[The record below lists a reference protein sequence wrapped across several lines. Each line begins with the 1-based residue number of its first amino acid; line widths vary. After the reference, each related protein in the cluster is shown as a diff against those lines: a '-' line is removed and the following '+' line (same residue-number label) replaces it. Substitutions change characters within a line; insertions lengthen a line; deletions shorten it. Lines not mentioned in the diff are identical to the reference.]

1 MIHVIR
7 SGIFSV
13 NSLIVPVEKNKVFLV
28 DPASCKLSGDENS
41 ILDYLKK
48 KKLECLGIVLT
59 HCHFDHITGLKII
72 KENFPQAKIAIHQAE
87 FNQLQNP
94 PGSINE
100 SAISFFGLPAL
111 YELLSELPEADL
123 ALTDGCD
130 YFGWKVIHT
139 PGHSPGS
146 ICLYKEACPEYEKG
160 ALISGDTLF
169 DYGGYGRTDLEG
181 GNEAVIMQSLSLL
194 KRKIPAGTLVYPGHD
209 SFGFSF

>member
-48 KKLECLGIVLT
+48 KKLECLGIVL
-59 HCHFDHITGLKII
+59 
-72 KENFPQAKIAIHQAE
+72 AKIAIHQAE